1 MRGIWTKER
10 IALIKRLWSEGKT
23 STAIAASLDGIS
35 RSAVLGKI
43 FRLRL
48 GAGTNAKTGGGRGR
62 KNEALGRRHP
72 GRPRVERPVAPVV
85 TAPPLPPP
93 PPRKQRGKSLLEL
106 DNGACRW
113 PFGRPGTK
121 AFHFCGAAGADVEN
135 GRPYC
140 EPHMRRAYLEP
151 PPKPGKQ
158 RNSAT
163 PGREF
168 ASQPATSMPETSG
181 RSQHLRRHERRSRT

>member
-1 MRGIWTKER
+1 MKGIWTKER
-10 IALIKRLWSEGKT
+10 IALLKRLWSEGKT
-23 STAIAASLDGIS
+23 ATAIAARLDGIS

-62 KNEALGRRHP
+62 KNKALGRRDR
-72 GRPRVERPVAPVV
+72 GRPLVQ
-85 TAPPLPPP
+85 P

-106 DNGACRW
+106 DNESCRW

-121 AFHFCGAAGADVEN
+121 AFHFCGATGADLEN

-140 EPHMRRAYLEP
+140 EPHMRRAYLAP

-158 RNSAT
+158 KNSAA
-163 PGREF
+163 PDREF
-168 ASQPATSMPETSG
+168 DSQPVAAMRETSG
-181 RSQHLRRHERRSRT
+181 PSQRLRRYERRSRR